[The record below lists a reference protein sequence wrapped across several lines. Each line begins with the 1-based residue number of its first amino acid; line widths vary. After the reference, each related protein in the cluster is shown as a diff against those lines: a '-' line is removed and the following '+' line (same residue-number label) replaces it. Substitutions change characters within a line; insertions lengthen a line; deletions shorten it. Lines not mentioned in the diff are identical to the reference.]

1 MKKAKHEIKS
11 NKPSTFREAAKIAVK
26 AAKGV
31 VKTFGKMTKKHVI
44 TGLPRVIPVPKLGG
58 ALPLIP
64 IFAGLS
70 ALGALMGG
78 TAGVANVVVNAN
90 DAKKRLAEAQ
100 RHNDTME
107 AIALGRTSKKGD
119 GLYLEPY
126 KRGYGLF
133 LKPYNQDSKN

>member
-1 MKKAKHEIKS
+1 MIS
-11 NKPSTFREAAKIAVK
+11 
-26 AAKGV
+26 
-31 VKTFGKMTKKHVI
+31 
-44 TGLPRVIPVPKLGG
+44 VPKLGG

-78 TAGVANVVVNAN
+78 TASVANAVVNAN
-90 DAKKRLAEAQ
+90 DAKKRLGEAQ
-100 RHNDTME
+100 RHNETME

-133 LKPYNQDSKN
+133 LKPYSPESKN